1 MNMIMT
7 DSCWCTAETITTFEK
22 QLSSNLEKRIKE
34 KVKVINMLHYVEVKQ
49 QLGNEDTI
57 SPGSQSNIWH
67 DEGVVSTV
75 YRFLGQY

>member
-22 QLSSNLEKRIKE
+22 QLSSNLKKRIKE

>member
-1 MNMIMT
+1 
-7 DSCWCTAETITTFEK
+7 
-22 QLSSNLEKRIKE
+22 
-34 KVKVINMLHYVEVKQ
+34 MLHYVEVKQ

-57 SPGSQSNIWH
+57 SPGSQSTIWH